1 MTMLCSDVPMNQM
14 NYRIDAGILMIFVQ
28 VYDVETFWNVLNAMM
43 IDDVIF
49 SEMKSENVIF
59 PYFTIFL
66 FTNITR
72 KISIK

>member
-28 VYDVETFWNVLNAMM
+28 VYDAETFWNVLNAMM

-49 SEMKSENVIF
+49 SEMKTENVIF
-59 PYFTIFL
+59 PYFTIF
-66 FTNITR
+66 FPQI
-72 KISIK
+72 